1 MRRAA
6 AIGLRQQ
13 WVPGRSPLHQH
24 VLSTSICEIKHQFQ
38 SQNVSERRYINVFF
52 DHSFLAKRLESQG
65 IILKVSPPGPDDI
78 ADEKH
83 LENPSQRIID
93 LADEVLSLDVV
104 EMAQY
109 SRTIEVAFFLPGVIG
124 S

>member
-6 AIGLRQQ
+6 AIGYRQQ
-13 WVPGRSPLHQH
+13 WAPRRSPLQQH
-24 VLSTSICEIKHQFQ
+24 ILSTSRYEIEHQFQ
-38 SQNVSERRYINVFF
+38 NQIVSGRRYINVFF

-65 IILKVSPPGPDDI
+65 IKLKVSPPGPDDI

-93 LADEVLSLDVV
+93 LADEILSLDVL

-109 SRTIEVAFFLPGVIG
+109 SRTIEVH
-124 S
+124 